1 MFWNEGFSKIVNNFS
16 FHLLVLLMSG
26 FFLSLRSFK
35 ISKEPGSSNSTDP
48 WLFITITLFCV
59 YVNIFKEKK
68 QNIIF
73 LTYNMQ
79 EVGVAYPFLD
89 VIYVQIFSQT
99 LSNTFK
105 QTPKNSVAQNLSNSR
120 LFMGKD
126 KVEHLMRK
134 SDSAF

>member
-1 MFWNEGFSKIVNNFS
+1 
-16 FHLLVLLMSG
+16 
-26 FFLSLRSFK
+26 
-35 ISKEPGSSNSTDP
+35 
-48 WLFITITLFCV
+48 
-59 YVNIFKEKK
+59 
-68 QNIIF
+68 
-73 LTYNMQ
+73 MQ

-105 QTPKNSVAQNLSNSR
+105 QTPKNSGAQNLSNSN

-134 SDSAF
+134 TDSAF